1 MTRKETTG
9 KQRTDSP
16 DGLLK
21 TIAVFKLTKALLL
34 AGIGFG
40 ALKLVNPDT
49 AHQAERWVTGFAWHL
64 GNRGLPAV
72 QAGLAHLQASRLPMV
87 GAVALLYAA
96 LFAVE
101 GVGLWMARPWAEYL
115 TIIAT
120 TSFVP
125 FEVYELVRHVTWPR
139 VVTLVVNLLVVAY
152 LIVNVRRK
160 ASGKR
165 AGPNTRRSRVRLGKP
180 LAISH
185 DNG

>member
-1 MTRKETTG
+1 MTRKEAPT
-9 KQRTDSP
+9 KRRTDSR

-40 ALKLVNPDT
+40 FLELINPET
-49 AHQAERWVTGFAWHL
+49 AHQAERWVTGFAWRL
-64 GNRGLPAV
+64 GHPAIPAV

-87 GAVALLYAA
+87 GAVAFLYAA

-101 GVGLWMARPWAEYL
+101 GMGLWRARPWAEYL

-125 FEVYELVRHVTWPR
+125 FEVYELVQRVTWSR
-139 VVTLVVNLLVVAY
+139 GVTLLVNLLVLAY
-152 LIVNVRRK
+152 LILNVRRR

-165 AGPNTRRSRVRLGKP
+165 AGPNGRRSRVHLGKP
-180 LAISH
+180 LPISRG
-185 DNG
+185 NG